1 MLPGVSQS
9 VGWLLTQRYSRVMS
23 GKILARGDT
32 SMDHAPVPDVQVVTG
47 DPTTSI
53 LEIEASGLDIGLWEH
68 SVGVSSDV
76 EVDEIFVILSGS
88 AEIDFKDGPSLTVG
102 PGDVVQLQ
110 AGDQTTWNVKEPL
123 RKFWVTP

>member
-1 MLPGVSQS
+1 
-9 VGWLLTQRYSRVMS
+9 MS
-23 GKILARGDT
+23 GKILVRGNA
-32 SMDHAPVPDVQVVTG
+32 SIEHSPISSEQVVTG
-47 DPTTSI
+47 RPTTGI
-53 LEIEASGLDIGLWEH
+53 VEIEASGLDIGLWEH

>member
-1 MLPGVSQS
+1 
-9 VGWLLTQRYSRVMS
+9 
-23 GKILARGDT
+23 
-32 SMDHAPVPDVQVVTG
+32 MDHAPVPDIQVVTG

-68 SVGVSSDV
+68 STGASSDI

-88 AEIDFKDGPSLTVG
+88 AEIEFKDGPTLIVG

>member
-1 MLPGVSQS
+1 
-9 VGWLLTQRYSRVMS
+9 MS

-88 AEIDFKDGPSLTVG
+88 AEIDFKDGPTLTVG